1 MGRGTP
7 KAQAFNSNRTPYA
20 EGTRWR
26 SDGTRLPM
34 DSKLENELA
43 RMYHSAESVYKRV
56 LEDLRWHLDRFFE
69 DARTRGDSDGE
80 EAARIYFSS
89 RISQRVKALDS
100 VRRKCKRDKI
110 NSVDEVQTKVE
121 DLLGFRIAA
130 PNKEQAETLFEYLQ
144 RHEANWF
151 CVVTAPPKFV
161 PYTIPNRNRYSLET
175 GYQAYHITFIH
186 EKHYKPVTTIT
197 SWPGEIQIMS
207 QLWEFWTNYSR
218 RYFYGG
224 SDATAR
230 LLPYNVV
237 ISRILDAAEDL
248 MVATTHDIE
257 SGEVRSIG
265 ELAAVAAA
273 ATATEEAAAKALVG
287 ASIRPEAAGGTRKEE
302 ERKRLGELSP
312 EEVGVWLKP
321 RLADFFG
328 SAARMPGS
336 LFLTKIAEDLN
347 LYGVTLDRLDEILKD
362 QKVQG
367 TYGEILGNSGVSY
380 LPPYQQI
387 LCRVLIGLGW
397 DMSHVV
403 ERVNRETW
411 SLGIR
416 LSAPPP
422 GSEL

>member
-1 MGRGTP
+1 
-7 KAQAFNSNRTPYA
+7 
-20 EGTRWR
+20 
-26 SDGTRLPM
+26 M
-34 DSKLENELA
+34 DSKLESDLA
-43 RMYHSAESVYKRV
+43 RLYHSAESVYKRV

-69 DARTRGDSDGE
+69 DARTRGDPDGA

-89 RISQRVKALDS
+89 RMSQRVKSLDS
-100 VRRKCKRDKI
+100 VRRKCKRDRI
-110 NSVDEVQTKVE
+110 SSVDEVQTRVE
-121 DLLGFRIAA
+121 DLLGIRIAA
-130 PNKEQAETLFEYLQ
+130 PNKEQAEALFEYLE
-144 RHEANWF
+144 RHKADWF
-151 CVVTAPPKFV
+151 CVVTGAPKFV
-161 PYTIPNRNRYSLET
+161 PYTIPSRNRYSLET
-175 GYQAYHITFIH
+175 GYQAYHITFTH

-197 SWPGEIQIMS
+197 TWPVEIQIMS
-207 QLWEFWTNYSR
+207 QLWEFWTTYSR

-265 ELAAVAAA
+265 ELAALAAA
-273 ATATEEAAAKALVG
+273 ATATEEAAARTLVG
-287 ASIRPEAAGGTRKEE
+287 ESGRSAGLGGALKEE
-302 ERKRLGELSP
+302 DGKHLGELSP
-312 EEVGVWLKP
+312 EQLGAWLQP
-321 RLADFFG
+321 RLANFFG
-328 SAARMPGS
+328 SAARMPGG
-336 LFLTKIAEDLN
+336 LFLTKAAEDLN
-347 LYGVTLDRLDEILKD
+347 LYGITLNRLNEIFED
-362 QKVQG
+362 QKVDRI
-367 TYGEILGNSGVSY
+367 YRDILGNSGVSY

-416 LSAPPP
+416 LSTPPP
-422 GSEL
+422 GTEL